1 MSGERLQDHWSS
13 GILFKCHHNP
23 GLALTN
29 FMARSNF
36 VTFNYIYI
44 GFKWENVTV
53 MDSLAVTWNLVYI

>member
-36 VTFNYIYI
+36 VTFNIYIYPVKKFCT
-44 GFKWENVTV
+44 GECLGQFCLDQEW
-53 MDSLAVTWNLVYI
+53 LH